1 MLFGVVI
8 GLAGFFQSRDL
19 GKKAIIDGK
28 VFQVRVVEGGR
39 WSEVETIV
47 QLLEAAAITC
57 KHGFF
62 GAFC

>member
-28 VFQVRVVEGGR
+28 VFQVRH
-39 WSEVETIV
+39 SEYIAQER
-47 QLLEAAAITC
+47 ERN
-57 KHGFF
+57 
-62 GAFC
+62 